1 MKIIE
6 EIILFQNPDP
16 LLVSKQGIF
25 PGITKLSN
33 NELIVLFTIGQAFDS
48 ADQRTFI
55 SRSIDKART
64 WSKPIPLHNHS
75 YIGHQESESLK
86 PLYLNNNNLIAVG
99 YAFVRP
105 DDLTPIVNPDTF
117 EILPLNNKISFSS
130 DMGRSWS
137 VPKNFN
143 VNNTPLE
150 ISGPCIQ
157 LNSGSIIGAAPPFH
171 LKKNGHSG
179 WIISSDD
186 EGKNWNKL
194 SEFYSSND
202 GSISTWE
209 CRLCE
214 AGNNR
219 VVVIFWAYDNIN
231 KQNLNNHIVIS
242 NDGGKSFNDA
252 INTNIRGQA
261 SNLIWYKD
269 NILFTIH
276 CHREEPTGLIL
287 RKIDITDNNFSIL
300 EEFNLFSKDN
310 ISSDSTNI
318 SKQFGSLKFGQPS
331 LLFLN
336 NNELLVCFWCIEDSQ
351 HIIKTFIVNI

>member
-1 MKIIE
+1 MKILE

-33 NELIVLFTIGQAFDS
+33 NELIALFTIGQAFDS

-64 WSKPIPLHNHS
+64 WSKPIRLHNHIYS
-75 YIGHQESESLK
+75 ENQESESLK
-86 PLYLNNNNLIAVG
+86 PLSLNNNNLIAVG

-157 LNSGSIIGAAPPFH
+157 LKSGRIIGAAPPFH
-171 LKKNGHSG
+171 LKKMVTLDGLYLVMMKEKTGINCQNFTPLMMVVFQHGNVDCVKLE
-179 WIISSDD
+179 II
-186 EGKNWNKL
+186 E
-194 SEFYSSND
+194 
-202 GSISTWE
+202 
-209 CRLCE
+209 
-214 AGNNR
+214 
-219 VVVIFWAYDNIN
+219 
-231 KQNLNNHIVIS
+231 
-242 NDGGKSFNDA
+242 
-252 INTNIRGQA
+252 
-261 SNLIWYKD
+261 
-269 NILFTIH
+269 
-276 CHREEPTGLIL
+276 
-287 RKIDITDNNFSIL
+287 
-300 EEFNLFSKDN
+300 
-310 ISSDSTNI
+310 
-318 SKQFGSLKFGQPS
+318 
-331 LLFLN
+331 
-336 NNELLVCFWCIEDSQ
+336 
-351 HIIKTFIVNI
+351 